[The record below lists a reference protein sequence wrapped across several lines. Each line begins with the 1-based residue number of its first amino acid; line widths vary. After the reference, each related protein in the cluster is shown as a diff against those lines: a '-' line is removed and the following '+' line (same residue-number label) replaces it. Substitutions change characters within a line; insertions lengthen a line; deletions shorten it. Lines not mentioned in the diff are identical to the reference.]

1 MKNTEIVKELRRH
14 IAIRRI
20 IVAALCVIFLV
31 TFITFCILREQ
42 SKVVEE
48 IGWGPIKHQL
58 VTYNDNLSF
67 GILVGVL
74 GFVISIIF
82 LLADF
87 IFSRLE
93 VFEIGE
99 DSLAFY
105 RGILHTNIYVNGE
118 LGSSI
123 ILGYHLEAVL
133 SDGSI
138 VNAALG
144 KWSAHLTFTNGHPP
158 IDV

>member
-20 IVAALCVIFLV
+20 IMATLCVIFLIV
-31 TFITFCILREQ
+31 FVTFCILREQ

-48 IGWGPIKHQL
+48 IGWGPIKHQF
-58 VTYNDNLSF
+58 VTYNDDLSF
-67 GILVGVL
+67 GILAGVL
-74 GFVISIIF
+74 GFVISIVF

-87 IFSRLE
+87 IFSRLGA
-93 VFEIGE
+93 FEIDE

-105 RGILHTNIYVNGE
+105 RGILHTNLYVNGE
-118 LGSSI
+118 LKSSI

-133 SDGSI
+133 SDGSV
-138 VNAALG
+138 VNVALG